1 MCRLKCGV
9 NSPQISQRTA
19 TPTAFYGGFGVSV
32 IGVNPANFRKVW
44 CQYFKNREI
53 SA

>member
-1 MCRLKCGV
+1 MCGLKCGV

-19 TPTAFYGGFGVSV
+19 TPTAFYAGFGVSG
-32 IGVNPANFRKVW
+32 IGVNAANFRKVW
-44 CQYFKNREI
+44 CQNFKNREI